1 MFGNPNSA
9 VEACQLSRDYV
20 STKRSRFFG
29 KKKTTIIRAL
39 DRIDF
44 EIQEGELR
52 ARAFALSVYVDVVY
66 RVEIPK
72 SRFGE
77 LTCFL
82 CILGCLNMK
91 LVA

>member
-1 MFGNPNSA
+1 MRA
-9 VEACQLSRDYV
+9 YLQ
-20 STKRSRFFG
+20 
-29 KKKTTIIRAL
+29 KKTLSVTASNTRFHSSAAL
-39 DRIDF
+39 AN
-44 EIQEGELR
+44 